1 MPFPAVLP
9 LLLERKNL
17 TKAQAYDAMK
27 SIMGGEATPSQVAGF
42 LVGLRMK
49 GETVEEIAGCA
60 LAMRDAARPLA
71 LRSSHIV
78 DCCGTGGDGRHSLNV
93 STAAAFVAA
102 GAGLTVAKHGN
113 RAISSKCGSADVLE
127 ALGVK
132 IEAPIAIVEQC
143 LNDVGIGFLFAP
155 AFHPA
160 MRHAMPTR
168 RELGIR
174 TVFNILGPL
183 TNPAHASVQLIGVYD
198 KSLIT
203 VVANVMKQMNHKAG
217 LAVHSNGWD
226 EVTLDHPTFVAEL
239 LNKRVRTFKLTHR
252 DFGLPKVASK
262 LLAGGDATFNADFIK
277 KIFSGGDH
285 PARHVVVANAAAL
298 IWVSERAYGQK
309 TFSLK
314 QAVKRAEDAISSGAA
329 LKKCEQLADI
339 SNTIE

>member
-1 MPFPAVLP
+1 MQTFIAQ
-9 LLLERKNL
+9 LLARKNL
-17 TKAQAYDAMK
+17 SKTQAYDAMK
-27 SIMGGEATPSQVAGF
+27 LIMDGQSTPSQTAGF
-42 LVGLRMK
+42 LVALRMK

-60 LAMRDAARPLA
+60 LAMRDAARPLS
-71 LRSSHIV
+71 LKIDKIS

-102 GAGLTVAKHGN
+102 AAGLTVAKHGN

-168 RELGIR
+168 KELGVR

-183 TNPAHASVQLIGVYD
+183 TNPAHASVQLIGVYE

-203 VVANVMKQMNHKAG
+203 VVANVMKEMGHKAG

-226 EVTLDHPTFVAEL
+226 EITLDYPTHVAEM
-239 LNKRVRTFKLTHR
+239 LNKRVRSYTLTHR
-252 DFGLPKVASK
+252 DFGLPKVSSK
-262 LLAGGDATFNADFIK
+262 MLAGGDAEFNADFIK
-277 KIFSGGDH
+277 KIFSGEDL

-298 IWVSERAYGQK
+298 IWICERAYGQK
-309 TFSLK
+309 SFSLK
-314 QAVKRAEDAISSGAA
+314 AAVARAQDAIASGAA
-329 LKKCEQLADI
+329 LKKCEQMAAV
-339 SNTIE
+339 SQTIE

>member
-1 MPFPAVLP
+1 MQQFIAELI
-9 LLLERKNL
+9 ERKNL
-17 TKAQAYDAMK
+17 SKTQAYDAMK
-27 SIMGGEATPSQVAGF
+27 LIMDGQATPSQVGGF

-60 LAMRDAARPLA
+60 LAMRDAARPLS
-71 LRSSHIV
+71 LRAPVIV

-102 GAGLTVAKHGN
+102 AAGLTVAKHGN

-132 IEAPIAIVEQC
+132 IEAPIAMVEQC
-143 LNDVGIGFLFAP
+143 LNEVGIGFLFAP

-168 RELGIR
+168 RELGVR

-183 TNPAHASVQLIGVYD
+183 TNPARASIQLIGVYNQA
-198 KSLIT
+198 LIS
-203 VVANVMKQMNHKAG
+203 VVANVMKQMGHKAG

-226 EVTLDHPTFVAEL
+226 EITLDYPTRVAEL
-239 LNKRVRTFKLTHR
+239 LNKRVRTYTLTNR

-262 LLAGGDATFNADFIK
+262 TLAGGDAEFNADAIR
-277 KIFSGGDH
+277 KIFAGAEH
-285 PARHVVVANAAAL
+285 PARHVIVANAAAL
-298 IWVSERAYGQK
+298 IWISERATGQK
-309 TFSLK
+309 SFSLK
-314 QAVKRAEDAISSGAA
+314 AAVKRAQNAISSGAA
-329 LKKCEQLADI
+329 LKKCEQLADV
-339 SNTIE
+339 SRTIE